1 MSGILPTASGPNL
14 PGMATTAT
22 QTDKEKLH
30 VVAKQFE
37 ALFLREMLG
46 AARKTSFGGGDE
58 GGGGGAGDISG
69 GQGMDT
75 FRQMQDDHF
84 ADATADRGTIGLA
97 KILEAQMARFV
108 SDGSGGDAAKPDG
121 K

>member
-46 AARKTSFGGGDE
+46 AARKTSFGGDD
-58 GGGGGAGDISG
+58 GAGDISG

-75 FRQMQDDHF
+75 FHQMQDDHF
-84 ADATADRGTIGLA
+84 ADATADGGTIGLA

-108 SDGSGGDAAKPDG
+108 SDGSGGDAAKLDG